1 MSQNARSHRKLKI
14 AGVVALVLVVAL
26 LGFAGNFLFDF
37 ALNPRAP
44 YTMKMMHLT
53 RRGFLRAACVVAGG
67 AMISLRMA
75 GVAVARFRDIRD
87 YMLDRIHGVYG
98 ADAAFPVRASQ
109 DNAQVRELY
118 AAYLKRPLGP
128 LSEKL
133 LHTRWAD
140 QSAGYRRLVEAGTFP
155 NPRDVEM
162 FAASPYPYE
171 QKF

>member
-1 MSQNARSHRKLKI
+1 
-14 AGVVALVLVVAL
+14 
-26 LGFAGNFLFDF
+26 
-37 ALNPRAP
+37 
-44 YTMKMMHLT
+44 MKMMHLT

-109 DNAQVRELY
+109 DTPYNAHG
-118 AAYLKRPLGP
+118 KRPLGP

>member
-1 MSQNARSHRKLKI
+1 
-14 AGVVALVLVVAL
+14 
-26 LGFAGNFLFDF
+26 
-37 ALNPRAP
+37 
-44 YTMKMMHLT
+44 MKMMHLT

-87 YMLDRIHGVYG
+87 YMLDRIYGVYG

-128 LSEKL
+128 LSKKL

>member
-1 MSQNARSHRKLKI
+1 
-14 AGVVALVLVVAL
+14 
-26 LGFAGNFLFDF
+26 
-37 ALNPRAP
+37 
-44 YTMKMMHLT
+44 MKMMHLT

-128 LSEKL
+128 FPKNCCIP
-133 LHTRWAD
+133 
-140 QSAGYRRLVEAGTFP
+140 AGQTSPPGIAVWWRRG
-155 NPRDVEM
+155 R
-162 FAASPYPYE
+162 SPIPVM
-171 QKF
+171 

>member
-1 MSQNARSHRKLKI
+1 
-14 AGVVALVLVVAL
+14 
-26 LGFAGNFLFDF
+26 
-37 ALNPRAP
+37 
-44 YTMKMMHLT
+44 MKMTHLT
-53 RRGFLRAACVVAGG
+53 RRGFLRAACAVAGG

-87 YMLDRIHGVYG
+87 YMLDRINGVYG
-98 ADAAFPVRASQ
+98 ADAA
-109 DNAQVRELY
+109 
-118 AAYLKRPLGP
+118 YLKQPLGP

-133 LHTRWAD
+133 LHTRWTD
-140 QSAGYRRLVEAGTFP
+140 RSAGYRRLVEAGTFP

>member
-1 MSQNARSHRKLKI
+1 
-14 AGVVALVLVVAL
+14 
-26 LGFAGNFLFDF
+26 
-37 ALNPRAP
+37 
-44 YTMKMMHLT
+44 MKMMHLT

-98 ADAAFPVRASQ
+98 ADVAFPVRASQ

-118 AAYLKRPLGP
+118 VAYLKRPLGP

-133 LHTRWAD
+133 LHTRWTD
-140 QSAGYRRLVEAGTFP
+140 QSAGYRRLVEAGCGDVRRFP
-155 NPRDVEM
+155 LSLRT
-162 FAASPYPYE
+162 
-171 QKF
+171 

>member
-1 MSQNARSHRKLKI
+1 
-14 AGVVALVLVVAL
+14 
-26 LGFAGNFLFDF
+26 
-37 ALNPRAP
+37 
-44 YTMKMMHLT
+44 MKMMHLT

-75 GVAVARFRDIRD
+75 GVAV
-87 YMLDRIHGVYG
+87 
-98 ADAAFPVRASQ
+98 
-109 DNAQVRELY
+109 
-118 AAYLKRPLGP
+118 AYLKRPLGP

>member
-1 MSQNARSHRKLKI
+1 
-14 AGVVALVLVVAL
+14 
-26 LGFAGNFLFDF
+26 
-37 ALNPRAP
+37 
-44 YTMKMMHLT
+44 MKMMHLT

-87 YMLDRIHGVYG
+87 RIHGVYG
-98 ADAAFPVRASQ
+98 ADVAFPVRASQ

-118 AAYLKRPLGP
+118 VAYLKRPLGP

-133 LHTRWAD
+133 LHTRWTD

-162 FAASPYPYE
+162 FVASPYPYE
-171 QKF
+171 HKF

>member
-1 MSQNARSHRKLKI
+1 
-14 AGVVALVLVVAL
+14 
-26 LGFAGNFLFDF
+26 
-37 ALNPRAP
+37 
-44 YTMKMMHLT
+44 MKMTHLT
-53 RRGFLRAACVVAGG
+53 RRGFLRAACAVAGG

-87 YMLDRIHGVYG
+87 YMLDRINGVYG

-118 AAYLKRPLGP
+118 AAYLKQPLGP

-133 LHTRWAD
+133 LHTRWTD
-140 QSAGYRRLVEAGTFP
+140 RSAGYRRLVGAGTFP

>member
-1 MSQNARSHRKLKI
+1 
-14 AGVVALVLVVAL
+14 
-26 LGFAGNFLFDF
+26 
-37 ALNPRAP
+37 
-44 YTMKMMHLT
+44 MKMTHLT
-53 RRGFLRAACVVAGG
+53 RRGFLRAACAVAGG

-87 YMLDRIHGVYG
+87 YMLDRINGVYG

-118 AAYLKRPLGP
+118 AAYLKQPLGP

-133 LHTRWAD
+133 LHTRWTD
-140 QSAGYRRLVEAGTFP
+140 RSAGYRRLVEAGTFP

>member
-1 MSQNARSHRKLKI
+1 
-14 AGVVALVLVVAL
+14 
-26 LGFAGNFLFDF
+26 
-37 ALNPRAP
+37 
-44 YTMKMMHLT
+44 MKMMHLT

-118 AAYLKRPLGP
+118 AAYLKQPLGP

-133 LHTRWAD
+133 LHTRWTD
-140 QSAGYRRLVEAGTFP
+140 RSAGYRRPVEAGTFP